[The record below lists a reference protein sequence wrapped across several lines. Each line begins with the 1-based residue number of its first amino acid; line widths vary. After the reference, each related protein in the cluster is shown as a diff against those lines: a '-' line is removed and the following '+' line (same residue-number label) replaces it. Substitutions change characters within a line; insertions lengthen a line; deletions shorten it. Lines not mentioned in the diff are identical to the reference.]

1 MKKGIKIAC
10 ASLLAVGWALAAPLP
25 AQPEAALPSEQAWQ
39 AIQNSAE
46 LPSQQLPS
54 ETAYAGLRAERPTEV
69 PIGGIDAPVP
79 QATGATLIAFALAA
93 IVLKRRKL
101 YQRKEFQG
109 SRP

>member
-10 ASLLAVGWALAAPLP
+10 VSLLTVGWALAAPLP

-54 ETAYAGLRAERPTEV
+54 EAAYADLRAERPTDNV

-93 IVLKRRKL
+93 IVLKRRK
-101 YQRKEFQG
+101 K
-109 SRP
+109 